1 MRVEIVKKCVP
12 YPSQR
17 RIATTLSFIISKKEK
32 ESFWEQWLFLKI
44 LYSHLNIADFDGN
57 LEKNNDD
64 EIVLEKNTYKPFPTL
79 YYFVRLVFFN
89 LSIWIT
95 FIPPHSRCS
104 PTRPGA

>member
-1 MRVEIVKKCVP
+1 MSTLTFSKNNCYDFLFYHIKK
-12 YPSQR
+12 R
-17 RIATTLSFIISKKEK
+17 KGKLLGAK
-32 ESFWEQWLFLKI
+32 WLFLKI